1 MVDPLGAPRAVTVP
15 APAKI
20 NLYLHVTGRRADGL
34 HLLDS
39 LVAFAGVG
47 DTVAVAPA
55 PDLRVSVH
63 GPLAGQVPAGPENLA
78 LRAARGLA
86 GAFDV
91 RAGAAITLTKRLP
104 AAAGI
109 GGGSAD
115 AAATLRALAALW
127 RVGSDDGADD
137 GADDRALAALAV
149 QLGADVPVCL
159 AGRASFVGGIG
170 EVLMPAP
177 ALPPAWLVLANPGA
191 TLATGAVFA
200 ARSGAFS
207 EPARFAHPPRDAG
220 ALAQL
225 LGSRH
230 NDLVKPAS
238 RLAPVIGEVLA
249 ALVAEPGALLARM
262 SGSGATCF
270 GLFDAA
276 RPAKA
281 AAARLSAAH
290 PGWWV
295 APAPLVDDV
304 ARLSEWS

>member
-1 MVDPLGAPRAVTVP
+1 MVDRAGAPRAVTFP

-20 NLYLHVTGRRADGL
+20 NLYFHVTGQRADGF

-39 LVAFAGVG
+39 LVAFADIG

-63 GPLAGQVPAGPENLA
+63 GPLAGQVPPGPENLA

-86 GAFDV
+86 DVFDV

-127 RVGSDDGADD
+127 NVGSDDGA
-137 GADDRALAALAV
+137 LAGLAV
-149 QLGADVPVCL
+149 RLGADVPVCL

-170 EVLMPAP
+170 EALMAAP

-207 EPARFAHPPRDAG
+207 RTG
-220 ALAQL
+220 
-225 LGSRH
+225 
-230 NDLVKPAS
+230 PAS
-238 RLAPVIGEVLA
+238 RIR
-249 ALVAEPGALLARM
+249 PG
-262 SGSGATCF
+262 T
-270 GLFDAA
+270 
-276 RPAKA
+276 
-281 AAARLSAAH
+281 
-290 PGWWV
+290 
-295 APAPLVDDV
+295 PAP
-304 ARLSEWS
+304 WHGCW